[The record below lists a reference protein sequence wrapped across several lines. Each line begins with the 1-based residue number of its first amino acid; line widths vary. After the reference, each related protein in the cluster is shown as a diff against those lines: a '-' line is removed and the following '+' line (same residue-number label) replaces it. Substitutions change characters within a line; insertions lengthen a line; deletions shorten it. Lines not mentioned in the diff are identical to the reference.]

1 MLVEEF
7 KTIEEYNEAN
17 QLAHKKLIKVKG
29 YNSKMYAS
37 KKPIISIKNTYL
49 LPIIEKFKKHLSF
62 EGKEINESYIKP
74 RNLNE

>member
-49 LPIIEKFKKHLSF
+49 LPIIERFKNHLPF
-62 EGKEINESYIKP
+62 ECKEIDESYIKVYD
-74 RNLNE
+74 L